1 MSLFHNILSQI
12 QDKMSLETG
21 KNEAVAALLS
31 DILHT
36 TVTSGQI
43 TIKDTTLRIQ
53 AAPTL
58 KMAIKMQQ
66 QKIVEVLQSKG
77 FNITVIQ

>member
-1 MSLFHNILSQI
+1 
-12 QDKMSLETG
+12 MSLETG